1 MNFYISDLH
10 FGHKNIASFD
20 NRPFKT
26 PEKNDNLIIEN
37 WNRAVGFD
45 DDVYILGDVSQYNST
60 KTIEIIKN
68 LNGRKHLIRGNH
80 DNKIL
85 KNPKM
90 REQFVEICDY
100 KEITTDDGKGLI
112 LCHYPIVAFKNHY
125 YGWIHFYGH
134 VHNSWEYDVIEQARL
149 ESIKVSKKPCCMFNV
164 GVMMP
169 WMDYTPKTFT
179 QVIKTYNDWYGEK
192 VAREAFEEV

>member
-26 PEKNDNLIIEN
+26 PEENDNLITEN
-37 WNRAVGFD
+37 WNSAVGFD

-60 KTIEIIKN
+60 KTIKIIKN

-125 YGWIHFYGH
+125 YGWTHFYGH

-164 GVMMP
+164 GAMMP
-169 WMDYTPKTFT
+169 WMNYTPKTFT
-179 QVIKTYNDWYGEK
+179 RVLTAYNEQYFKKLIKEM
-192 VAREAFEEV
+192 